1 MEIRTRVAGG
11 TIAVMTAFGAVAAP
25 TTAAEFDRIGG
36 SDRFETAV
44 LISQRAFPTGAATVL
59 LTSGE
64 DYPDALSGGAAGAAI
79 GAPVLL
85 TRTGT
90 LPAVVTAELD
100 RLNPRTIVVL
110 GGKEAVSEGVI
121 AAATPYAGNVERIG
135 GADRYE
141 TAALVA
147 DWAFDPSVPAA
158 YLASG
163 TDFPDALAGAAA
175 AGHKGA
181 PVLLTKPSSL
191 PDATARSLVA
201 LEPAEIVV
209 LGGPSAV
216 SPTVETA
223 LASYAPVSRVA
234 GGDRYA
240 TSAAVSADTFT
251 SAATVYIATGGQF
264 ADALAA
270 GPLAADTGSPVLL
283 VNDSVNRAV
292 CDEIGRLD
300 PRRVVALGSNSA
312 VSEGVATWAAALC
325 ALPEL
330 EPGPEPTP
338 IPIDPPPLPTMN

>member
-1 MEIRTRVAGG
+1 MEIRTRVVC
-11 TIAVMTAFGAVAAP
+11 TTLTVMTALGAVASPA
-25 TTAAEFDRIGG
+25 TAAEFDRIGG
-36 SDRFETAV
+36 SDRYETAV

-85 TRTGT
+85 TRTGS
-90 LPAVVTAELD
+90 LPAVVAAELD
-100 RLNPRTIVVL
+100 RLNPKTIVVL
-110 GGKEAVSEGVI
+110 GGKAAVAEGVI
-121 AAATPYAGNVERIG
+121 AAATTYAGNVERIG

-147 DWAFDPSVPAA
+147 DWAFDPGVPAA

-175 AGHKGA
+175 AGHRGG

-191 PDATARSLVA
+191 SDATAHRLGA
-201 LEPAEIVV
+201 LDPAEIVV

-223 LASYAPVSRVA
+223 LGSYAPVSRVA

-240 TSAAVSADTFT
+240 TSAAVSADTFA

-270 GPLAADTGSPVLL
+270 GPLAAGTGSPVLL
-283 VNDSVNRAV
+283 VNDSVSRAV
-292 CDEIGRLD
+292 CDEIGRLG
-300 PRRVVALGSNSA
+300 PRRVVAIGSSYA
-312 VSEGVATWAAALC
+312 VTEGVATWAAALC

-338 IPIDPPPLPTMN
+338 IPLDPPPSPTTN

>member
-1 MEIRTRVAGG
+1 
-11 TIAVMTAFGAVAAP
+11 MTTFGAVAAP
-25 TTAAEFDRIGG
+25 AAAAESDRIGG
-36 SDRFETAV
+36 SDRYETAV
-44 LISQRAFPTGAATVL
+44 LVSQRAFPAGAATVI

-64 DYPDALSGGAAGAAI
+64 DYPDALAGGAAGAAI

-90 LPAVVTAELD
+90 LPAVVAAELD
-100 RLNPRTIVVL
+100 RLNPTTIVVL
-110 GGKEAVSEGVI
+110 GGEEAVSEGVI
-121 AAATPYAGNVERIG
+121 AAAIAHAKDVERIG

-147 DWAFDPSVPAA
+147 DWAFDPRVPAA

-175 AGHKGA
+175 AGHVGA
-181 PVLLTKPSSL
+181 PVLLTRPVSL
-191 PDATARSLVA
+191 PDSTARRLVT
-201 LEPAEIVV
+201 LDPAEIVV

-216 SPTVETA
+216 SPTVEA
-223 LASYAPVSRVA
+223 AVASIASVTRVA

-240 TSAAVSADTFT
+240 TSAAVSADTFA
-251 SAATVYIATGGQF
+251 SAATVYIATGKQF

-270 GPLAADTGSPVLL
+270 GPLAAGTTSPVLL
-283 VNDSVNRAV
+283 VSDSVSRVV

-300 PRRVVALGSNSA
+300 PLQVVALGSTSA
-312 VSEGVATWAAALC
+312 VSDGVATWAAALC

-330 EPGPEPTP
+330 EPWPPTP
-338 IPIDPPPLPTMN
+338 IPIDPPPLPTMD